1 MLWCSMPDETDVGAD
16 RFDEM
21 TDPEDEIPGVE
32 PVTLAYGLVHHHL
45 DWVEK
50 KYGLEKSGFYQKIK
64 RDVHTIWKHLESLED
79 PR

>member
-1 MLWCSMPDETDVGAD
+1 MPDETDVDAD
-16 RFDEM
+16 HLDEVP
-21 TDPEDEIPGVE
+21 DSDDSDSPEVE
-32 PVTLAYGLVHHHL
+32 PVDLAYGLVHHHL